1 MEMRESPHSI
11 SGIKVLNPDEEDKD
25 VEEQG
30 EEKTGADR
38 LTEIPAYLLSR
49 TRRLLQ
55 ADYSTEVNLANEGS
69 EGGLTEDGDFKQ
81 LKKLR
86 AVRKLHFLWKQREK
100 EERGLEIL
108 SKFRQK
114 RASAYSIPRL
124 ITANKSKKFEELRRK
139 IFKIVLEGNNEALL
153 QCIEEIN
160 LNIPFSDD
168 LMTNPKN
175 NENVLNHALNN
186 NLFEKA
192 SLLIEKGD
200 EALLQHA
207 FTVGS
212 TTKTALL
219 QVTESNQ
226 IDLAEKILSRLKDVK
241 KAMTATT
248 EKDMSDQRPREFP
261 CLHLAAYYGYTDL
274 VKLYLKVGEQY
285 GITVD
290 FPNQKKDTA
299 LLWAT
304 KCGHKETVSYLLE
317 MGSDPNKGNDKGSTA
332 FYWAIRYEHTD
343 LVRLFLKNV
352 HQQVD
357 VHKER
362 KLGLV
367 APIVL
372 ASTYGN
378 SEIVEMLLKKGA
390 NPNHVIAGGKTPLH
404 HACKE
409 GHVNVVR
416 KLLEYKADYTKQ
428 DEQGDTA
435 LLFAAR
441 YGHTNVVRM
450 LLNIGDDPTHRN
462 NSGYDTWHYA
472 INSNDLSLLKTL
484 LEYGS
489 AQAEREFQI
498 STDPSGRPHFFTAA
512 GHGHVEKI
520 KYLFQARHDPNDR
533 DNNGNTFLHHAT
545 SFNQIEIIRELNK
558 YVAVDAQN
566 ERGETCLHI
575 SVKAGFVKCTK
586 ALLEA
591 NASTNVANKR
601 GENILHV
608 AAMSKHTTPEIAKM
622 LVDHTIKTHDWESLN
637 AIDNFGNNALHIAAK
652 FAIPD
657 VLWEFRYLRFKDLD
671 EDGNTPLHEAV
682 RKGEDSEGLETMLDI
697 FEVMNRDGNVNEPNN
712 KKETVLHLAALE
724 GYHNTIRRLVYL
736 KADLEAKDVNGNTV
750 LHKLVHAI
758 ATDPN
763 NNIRYLKSFE
773 VIVEESSLWWCGKK
787 GYKYYDRVKKVRL
800 RRQAV
805 VYLMT
810 SLKNNDNLSPLTLA
824 CKLGIHEILSR
835 YLLMKDVT
843 FFHEGDNVLMD
854 ITNILPMS
862 SEDLS
867 QKYFTGNSSAKVKSD
882 LSMLEILLNG
892 VNKERASNILDIP
905 PMREIEEIYNVINT
919 VTFTIL
925 VLLHIL
931 YMGLFSYAGIEI
943 SKEFRQ
949 NPINITSDYSVF
961 ILAYTVVPMEPLIF
975 LLYVVLS
982 LITTINRR
990 DFSNPVLRFLP
1001 FLFYIVFSG
1010 LVIAWLVLISIQE
1023 RFQDYILAIC
1033 LCIGWTYSITFTRG
1047 FKGINY
1053 FWRMI
1058 LNMIVSDVR
1067 RFFIVYICVLL
1078 AFAFALHTLFQI
1090 SMSIAET
1097 YPTIAD
1103 TIFLVFNIM
1112 VGMGELF
1119 DDNFERGMSD
1129 VGRSAWFTKAIY
1141 VIYLILATIVLLNML
1156 IAMMNDSYSQTL
1168 AVQKY
1173 HWRVDS
1179 VQIGVNIE
1187 RLFPWLPKTFSK
1199 ISHRKI
1205 PGEDE
1210 KYEVKKYYM
1219 SLPRS
1224 EFDAKYSAW
1233 VDNEDVPMK
1242 DKLKDDLVQIN
1253 SRMEESEQR
1262 LNTIGN
1268 KLDQL
1273 LTIVQKIQIPI
1284 VKEIESTSL

>member
-1 MEMRESPHSI
+1 M
-11 SGIKVLNPDEEDKD
+11 
-25 VEEQG
+25 
-30 EEKTGADR
+30 
-38 LTEIPAYLLSR
+38 TEIPSYLLSR
-49 TRRLLQ
+49 PRRLLQ
-55 ADYSTEVNLANEGS
+55 ADHSTEASLANESSAGGS
-69 EGGLTEDGDFKQ
+69 TEDGDFKQ
-81 LKKLR
+81 LKKIR
-86 AVRKLHFLWKQREK
+86 ARWKEREK
-100 EERGLEIL
+100 EEENLEIQPKL
-108 SKFRQK
+108 IKSEIRQK
-114 RASAYSIPRL
+114 RASDHSLPRP
-124 ITANKSKKFEELRRK
+124 ITANRSKKFEELRRK
-139 IFKIVLEGNNEALL
+139 MFKIVLEGDNEALL

-160 LNIPFSDD
+160 SKIPFSDA

-186 NLFEKA
+186 SLFEKA
-192 SLLIEKGD
+192 SLLINKGD
-200 EALLQHA
+200 ETLLQHA
-207 FTVGS
+207 FTVGT

-248 EKDMSDQRPREFP
+248 KKDMSDQRPREFP

-290 FPNQKKDTA
+290 FPNKKQDTA

-304 KCGHKETVSYLLE
+304 KCGHKETANYLLE
-317 MGSDPNKGNDKGSTA
+317 MGADPNKGNDKGSTA

-357 VHKER
+357 IHKER

-372 ASTYGN
+372 ASAYGN
-378 SEIVEMLLKKGA
+378 YEIVKMLLKNGA
-390 NPNHVIAGGKTPLH
+390 NPNHVIPGGQTPLH

-409 GHVNVVR
+409 GHVKVVR
-416 KLLEYKADYTKQ
+416 KLLEYKADYTMQ
-428 DEQGDTA
+428 DEKGDTA

-441 YGHTNVVRM
+441 YGHTNVVRT
-450 LLNIGDDPTHRN
+450 LLNLGDDPTHRN

-472 INSNDLSLLKTL
+472 INSNDLSLLKNL

-489 AQAEREFQI
+489 APTEREFQI

-520 KYLFQARHDPNDR
+520 KYLFQAGHDPNDR
-533 DNNGNTFLHHAT
+533 DNNGNTFLHHAA
-545 SFNQIEIIRELNK
+545 SFNQSEVIRKFNK
-558 YVAVDAQN
+558 YVSVDAQN
-566 ERGETCLHI
+566 EKGETCLHI
-575 SVKAGFVKCTK
+575 SVNAGFVKCTE

-591 NASTNVANKR
+591 NASTNIANKR

-637 AIDNFGNNALHIAAK
+637 AVDNFGNNALHIAAK

-682 RKGEDSEGLETMLDI
+682 RKEDDSEGLETMLDI

-736 KADLEAKDVNGNTV
+736 KADLEAQDKKGNTV
-750 LHKLVHAI
+750 LHKLIHAI
-758 ATDPN
+758 AIDPKN
-763 NNIRYLKSFE
+763 SIRYLKSFD

-787 GYKYYDRVKKVRL
+787 GYKYYDLDRVKKLRL

-810 SLKNNDNLSPLTLA
+810 ALKDNNNLSPLTLA

-843 FFHEGDNVLMD
+843 FFQEGDNVLMD

-867 QKYFTGNSSAKVKSD
+867 HKYFTGNSSGKIKSE

-892 VNKERASNILDIP
+892 VNKERASRILDIP
-905 PMREIEEIYNVINT
+905 PMREIEEIYNVINA

-949 NPINITSDYSVF
+949 NPINITSDSSVY
-961 ILAYTVVPMEPLIF
+961 ILAYAVVPMEPLIF
-975 LLYVVLS
+975 LLYFVLS
-982 LITTINRR
+982 IIATIKRR
-990 DFSNPVLRFLP
+990 DFSNPVMRFLP
-1001 FLFYIVFSG
+1001 FLFYISFSG
-1010 LVIAWLVLISIQE
+1010 LVIAWLVLISVQE
-1023 RFQDYILAIC
+1023 RYQDYVLAIC

-1047 FKGINY
+1047 FQAINY

-1078 AFAFALHTLFQI
+1078 AFAFALHALFQI
-1090 SMSIAET
+1090 SLSIAET
-1097 YPTIAD
+1097 YPTMAD

-1119 DDNFERGMSD
+1119 DDNFETGMSD
-1129 VGRSAWFTKAIY
+1129 VGRSAWFTKVIY

-1179 VQIGVNIE
+1179 VQIGVSIE
-1187 RLFPWLPKTFSK
+1187 RLFPWLPKSFSK
-1199 ISHRKI
+1199 INHRKI
-1205 PGEDE
+1205 PGEDQN
-1210 KYEVKKYYM
+1210 YEVKKYYI
-1219 SLPRS
+1219 SLPQS

-1233 VDNEDVPMK
+1233 SENEDVSMN

-1262 LNTIGN
+1262 LNTIGK

-1273 LTIVQKIQIPI
+1273 LTLVQKNQIPNA
-1284 VKEIESTSL
+1284 KESESTSL